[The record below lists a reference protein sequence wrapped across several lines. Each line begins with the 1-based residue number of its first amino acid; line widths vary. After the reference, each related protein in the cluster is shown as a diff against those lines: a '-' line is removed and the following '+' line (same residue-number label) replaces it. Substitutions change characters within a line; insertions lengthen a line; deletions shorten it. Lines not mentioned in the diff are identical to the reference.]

1 MLHET
6 VKSKPSTELRTR
18 LLAQIKTE
26 IALRD
31 WSPKQCEKELGMRQ
45 ARVSEL
51 LNGKVEA
58 FSVDKLAD
66 IVSALGYKVITTLC
80 PDTNE

>member
-1 MLHET
+1 
-6 VKSKPSTELRTR
+6 
-18 LLAQIKTE
+18 
-26 IALRD
+26 
-31 WSPKQCEKELGMRQ
+31 MRQ